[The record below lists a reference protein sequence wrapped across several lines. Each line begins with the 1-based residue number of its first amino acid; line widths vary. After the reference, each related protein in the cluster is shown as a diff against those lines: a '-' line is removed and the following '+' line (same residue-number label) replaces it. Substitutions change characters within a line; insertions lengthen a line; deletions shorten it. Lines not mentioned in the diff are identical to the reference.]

1 MDYHT
6 AMCQHGQL
14 LRDNQQRVSI
24 EMMMVAARYS
34 AAAGSEKSIGAV
46 EAAAAAAVVVVNYDC
61 DCCHAAHQLV
71 VLRQ

>member
-6 AMCQHGQL
+6 AMCQHEQL

-34 AAAGSEKSIGAV
+34 AAAAGSETSIDAV
-46 EAAAAAAVVVVNYDC
+46 EAAAAVAVVVNYDC